1 MIMFLQRISILAVFL
16 ISITIFSCTE
26 TNDDAGD
33 DIQNFVG
40 TWNVSD
46 QSARINYQVEIIP
59 NPSNSA
65 EVLLNNFADLGSS
78 ASGLVVG
85 SSIIIDNQ
93 SLGSGYSTSGSGT
106 LENSKK
112 LVISFDLNDG
122 IDNQSRVAT
131 FTR

>member
-1 MIMFLQRISILAVFL
+1 MFLQRISILAVFL
-16 ISITIFSCTE
+16 ISISIFSCTE
-26 TNDDAGD
+26 ANDDAGD

>member
-1 MIMFLQRISILAVFL
+1 MLLRRISIFAVFL
-16 ISITIFSCTE
+16 ILTTIFSCTE
-26 TNDDAGD
+26 TNEDPGD
-33 DIQNFVG
+33 DIQDFVG

-46 QSARINYQVEIIP
+46 QSARINYQVEIIS

-65 EVLLNNFADLGSS
+65 EVLLNNFADLGTS
-78 ASGLVVG
+78 AVGLVVG
-85 SSIIIDNQ
+85 SSVIIDNQ

-106 LENSKK
+106 LENKNK

-122 IDNQSRVAT
+122 IDNQSRIAT